1 MKICIIGGGIVGCA
15 AAYFLSKS
23 GHSVELFEKDTIG
36 SHASGFAFGSL
47 LPPFAPKEEPI
58 AMLSDLSLQLHAE
71 IAELSVGNGLST
83 DFRKKSSI
91 VLATTP
97 SKCEELKN
105 LSERH
110 ASDLTS
116 KYRWLEPTEL
126 SHIEARITDK
136 VMGGLYFDGSYEVD
150 SRSICFSL
158 WQMAEQKGAHLN
170 NSNVEELEIIN
181 GSVKGVRT
189 NKDSF
194 DFDYV
199 IVTAGPWTKP
209 LLQTVGINVPVNP
222 QKGQILRL
230 KPIGPDIDVSIWWEG
245 NYITSKPDGLI
256 WLGTTEEDI
265 GFNENVTEFGRDTI
279 IQSAADIFPFVKSL
293 DLVKQTACLRPV
305 TPDLQPVIEDLSYL
319 IKGLIVCSGGSRN
332 GILFGPAMGLL
343 ASEMILSQQTSIEI
357 SNWSINRFEN

>member
-1 MKICIIGGGIVGCA
+1 MGCA

-36 SHASGFAFGSL
+36 SHASGFAFGCL
-47 LPPFAPKEEPI
+47 LPPSVPNQEPI
-58 AMLSDLSLQLHAE
+58 AMLSDLSLRLHAE
-71 IAELSVGNGLST
+71 IAELSVGYGLNT

-110 ASDLTS
+110 ASCLPS
-116 KYRWLEPTEL
+116 SYRWLEPTEL

-136 VMGGLYFDGSYEVD
+136 VMGGLYFDESYEVD

-158 WQMAEQKGAHLN
+158 WQMAEHLGAHLN
-170 NSNVEELEIIN
+170 NSNVEELEITN
-181 GSVKGVRT
+181 RSVKGVRT
-189 NKDSF
+189 SHDSF
-194 DFDYV
+194 GFDYV

-230 KPIGPDIDVSIWWEG
+230 KPVGPNIDVNIWWEG

-256 WLGTTEEDI
+256 WLGTTVEDV
-265 GFNENVTEFGRDTI
+265 GFNENVTEYGRETI

-293 DLVKQTACLRPV
+293 ALVEQTACLRPL

>member
-1 MKICIIGGGIVGCA
+1 
-15 AAYFLSKS
+15 
-23 GHSVELFEKDTIG
+23 LFEKDTIG
-36 SHASGFAFGSL
+36 SHASGFALGSL
-47 LPPFAPKEEPI
+47 LPPSAPKEEPI

-71 IAELSVGNGLST
+71 IAELSVRNGLST

-97 SKCEELKN
+97 SKCEELKI
-105 LSERH
+105 LSDRH

-158 WQMAEQKGAHLN
+158 WQMAEQKGADLN

-189 NKDSF
+189 NKGSF

-199 IVTAGPWTKP
+199 IVAAGPWTKP

-343 ASEMILSQQTSIEI
+343 ASEMILDRKSVV
-357 SNWSINRFEN
+357 